1 MHWLT
6 PSRYKLLE
14 CFTRKPLEACEKKLY
29 KGERNEEIF
38 FALLVFLFGLVSVAD
53 ARPYPVKD
61 IPLDSEKFERIYQE
75 VSNLVYEEDINK
87 THPWRVEILQTIQS
101 RVYRVRAGE
110 RTYLLEIPT
119 EKKYADGEFV
129 DVDARPTGE
138 VYSYTSVTGAKIT
151 IPVAEIPERMTKEE
165 FLTRLK
171 TGDSFEI
178 TVYTEPVCNVC
189 KGRGKVF
196 NASKRALAKAEKSK
210 CKSCDG
216 TGKTPVHLEV
226 VW

>member
-1 MHWLT
+1 M
-6 PSRYKLLE
+6 
-14 CFTRKPLEACEKKLY
+14 KK
-29 KGERNEEIF
+29 IF

-87 THPWRVEILQTIQS
+87 TNPWSVEILQTIQS

-129 DVDARPTGE
+129 AVDARPTGE